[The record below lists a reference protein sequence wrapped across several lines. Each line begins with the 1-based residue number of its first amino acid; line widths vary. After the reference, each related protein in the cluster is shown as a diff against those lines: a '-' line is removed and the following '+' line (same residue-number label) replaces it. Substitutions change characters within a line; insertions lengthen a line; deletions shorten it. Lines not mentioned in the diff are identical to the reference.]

1 MRAYNAVKEI
11 FIGVTGEVCFMEF
24 VIISGMSGAGKTSAL
39 HIMEDIGYYCVD
51 NIPASLLQTLYKLCK
66 DSTDNAMKRVAVVVD
81 VRGNGDYEAMYNDL
95 EEFKNNNE
103 GVKIL
108 YIDAKVDSLI
118 VRYKET
124 RRRHPLTE
132 RLRDGSVA
140 AAVREE
146 QRLLVPVKNLAD
158 YGIDTTFM
166 SIKQL
171 RERIISMFLEKSS
184 NSIVLTF
191 MSFGFKYGIPLEA
204 DIIID
209 VRCLPNPFY
218 IAELKEHTG
227 LEKCVQEYV
236 LDSEETQGFVKK
248 LIDLLDFS
256 LPLYLKEGKSEL
268 VVGIGCTGGKHR
280 SVTIA
285 DLLDKYFME
294 KGYKCIVQHR
304 DVKK

>member
-1 MRAYNAVKEI
+1 
-11 FIGVTGEVCFMEF
+11 MEF

-51 NIPASLLQTLYKLCK
+51 NIPTSLLQTLYKLCK
-66 DSTDNAMKRVAVVVD
+66 DSSDKAMERVAVVVD
-81 VRGNGDYEAMYNDL
+81 VRGNGDYEVMYNDL
-95 EEFKNNNE
+95 ENFKKNNE
-103 GVKIL
+103 GVSIL

-132 RLRDGSVA
+132 RLKDGSVA
-140 AAVREE
+140 AAVKEE
-146 QRLLVPVKNLAD
+146 QRLLVPVKTLAD
-158 YGIDTTFM
+158 YSIDTTFM

-171 RERIISMFLEKSS
+171 RERIISMFLENSS
-184 NSIVLTF
+184 NSIMITF
-191 MSFGFKYGIPLEA
+191 MSFGFKYGIPLES
-204 DIIID
+204 DLIID

-227 LEKCVQEYV
+227 LEKCIQDYV
-236 LDSEETQGFVKK
+236 LYSEETQEFVKR
-248 LIDLLDFS
+248 LIDWLDYS

-285 DLLDKYFME
+285 ELLDNYFME

>member
-1 MRAYNAVKEI
+1 
-11 FIGVTGEVCFMEF
+11 MEF

-51 NIPASLLQTLYKLCK
+51 NIPTSLFQTLYKLCK
-66 DSTDNAMKRVAVVVD
+66 DSSDKAMKRVAVVVD
-81 VRGNGDYEAMYNDL
+81 VRGNGDYEVMYDDL
-95 EEFKNNNE
+95 ENFKKNNE
-103 GVKIL
+103 GVSIL

-132 RLRDGSVA
+132 RLKDGSVA
-140 AAVREE
+140 AAVKEE
-146 QRLLVPVKNLAD
+146 QRLLVPVKTLAD
-158 YGIDTTFM
+158 YSIDTTFM

-171 RERIISMFLEKSS
+171 RERIISMFLENSS
-184 NSIVLTF
+184 NSIMITF
-191 MSFGFKYGIPLEA
+191 MSFGFKYGIPLES
-204 DIIID
+204 DLIID

-227 LEKCVQEYV
+227 LEKCIQDYV
-236 LDSEETQGFVKK
+236 LDSEETQEFVKR
-248 LIDLLDFS
+248 LIDWLDYS

-285 DLLDKYFME
+285 ELLDNYFME

>member
-1 MRAYNAVKEI
+1 
-11 FIGVTGEVCFMEF
+11 MEF
-24 VIISGMSGAGKTSAL
+24 VIISGMSAAGKTSAL
-39 HIMEDIGYYCVD
+39 HIMEYIGYYGVD
-51 NIPASLLQTLYKLCK
+51 NIPTSLLQTLYKLCM
-66 DSTDNAMKRVAVVVD
+66 DSSDSAMKRVAVVVD
-81 VRGNGDYEAMYNDL
+81 VRGNGDYEAMYEDL
-95 EEFKNNNE
+95 ENFKKSNE
-103 GVKIL
+103 GVSIL

-140 AAVREE
+140 AAVKEE
-146 QRLLVPVKNLAD
+146 QRLLVPVKTLAD

-171 RERIISMFLEKSS
+171 RERIISMFLENSS
-184 NSIVLTF
+184 KGIMITF
-191 MSFGFKYGIPLEA
+191 MSFGFKYGIPLES
-204 DIIID
+204 DLIID

-227 LEKCVQEYV
+227 LEKCIQDYV
-236 LDSEETQGFVKK
+236 LDSDETQGFVKR
-248 LIDLLDFS
+248 LIDLLDYS

-285 DLLDKYFME
+285 GLLDKHFLD

-304 DVKK
+304 DVRK

>member
-1 MRAYNAVKEI
+1 
-11 FIGVTGEVCFMEF
+11 MEF

-51 NIPASLLQTLYKLCK
+51 NIPTSLLQTLYKLCK
-66 DSTDNAMKRVAVVVD
+66 DSSDKAMKRVAVVVD
-81 VRGNGDYEAMYNDL
+81 VRGNGDYEVMYDDL
-95 EEFKNNNE
+95 ENFKKNNE
-103 GVKIL
+103 GVSIL

-132 RLRDGSVA
+132 RLKDGSVA
-140 AAVREE
+140 AAVKEE
-146 QRLLVPVKNLAD
+146 QRLLVPVKTLAD
-158 YGIDTTFM
+158 YSIDTTFM

-171 RERIISMFLEKSS
+171 RERIISMFLENSS
-184 NSIVLTF
+184 NSIMITF
-191 MSFGFKYGIPLEA
+191 MSFGFKYGIPLES
-204 DIIID
+204 DLIID
-209 VRCLPNPFY
+209 VRCLANPFY

-227 LEKCVQEYV
+227 LEKCIQDYV
-236 LDSEETQGFVKK
+236 LDSEETQEFVKR
-248 LIDLLDFS
+248 LIDWLDYS

-285 DLLDKYFME
+285 ELLDNYFME

>member
-1 MRAYNAVKEI
+1 
-11 FIGVTGEVCFMEF
+11 MEF

-51 NIPASLLQTLYKLCK
+51 NIPTSLLQTLYKLCK
-66 DSTDNAMKRVAVVVD
+66 DSSDKAMKRVAVVVD
-81 VRGNGDYEAMYNDL
+81 VRGNGDYEVMYDDL
-95 EEFKNNNE
+95 ENFKKNNE
-103 GVKIL
+103 GVSIL
-108 YIDAKVDSLI
+108 YIDTKVDSLI

-132 RLRDGSVA
+132 RLKDGSVA
-140 AAVREE
+140 AAVKEE
-146 QRLLVPVKNLAD
+146 QRLLVPVKTLAD
-158 YGIDTTFM
+158 YSIDTTFM

-171 RERIISMFLEKSS
+171 RERIISMFLENSS
-184 NSIVLTF
+184 NSIMITF
-191 MSFGFKYGIPLEA
+191 MSFGFKYGIPLES
-204 DIIID
+204 DLIID

-227 LEKCVQEYV
+227 LEKCIQDYV
-236 LDSEETQGFVKK
+236 LDSEETQEFVKR
-248 LIDLLDFS
+248 LIDWLDYS

-285 DLLDKYFME
+285 ELLDNYFIE

>member
-1 MRAYNAVKEI
+1 
-11 FIGVTGEVCFMEF
+11 MEF

-51 NIPASLLQTLYKLCK
+51 NIPTSLLQTLYKLCK
-66 DSTDNAMKRVAVVVD
+66 DSSDRAMKRVAVVVD
-81 VRGNGDYEAMYNDL
+81 VRGNGDYEVMYDDL
-95 EEFKNNNE
+95 ENFKKNNE
-103 GVKIL
+103 GVSIL

-132 RLRDGSVA
+132 RLKDGSVA
-140 AAVREE
+140 AAVKEE
-146 QRLLVPVKNLAD
+146 QRLLVPVKTLAD
-158 YGIDTTFM
+158 YSIDTTFM

-171 RERIISMFLEKSS
+171 RERIISMFLENSS
-184 NSIVLTF
+184 NSIMITF
-191 MSFGFKYGIPLEA
+191 MSFGFKYGIPLES
-204 DIIID
+204 DLIID

-227 LEKCVQEYV
+227 LEKCIQDYM
-236 LDSEETQGFVKK
+236 LDSEETQEFVKR
-248 LIDLLDFS
+248 LIDWLDYS

-285 DLLDKYFME
+285 ELLDNYFME

>member
-1 MRAYNAVKEI
+1 
-11 FIGVTGEVCFMEF
+11 MEF

-51 NIPASLLQTLYKLCK
+51 NIPTSLLQTLYKLCM
-66 DSTDNAMKRVAVVVD
+66 DSSDSAMKRVAVVVD
-81 VRGNGDYEAMYNDL
+81 VRGNGDYEAMYEDL
-95 EEFKNNNE
+95 ENFKKSNE
-103 GVKIL
+103 GVSIL

-140 AAVREE
+140 AAVKEE
-146 QRLLVPVKNLAD
+146 QRLLVPVKTLAD

-171 RERIISMFLEKSS
+171 RERIISMFLENSS
-184 NSIVLTF
+184 KGIMITF
-191 MSFGFKYGIPLEA
+191 MSFGFKYGIPLES
-204 DIIID
+204 DLIID

-227 LEKCVQEYV
+227 LEKCIQDYV
-236 LDSEETQGFVKK
+236 LDSDETQGFVKR
-248 LIDLLDFS
+248 LIDLLDYS

-285 DLLDKYFME
+285 GLLDKYFLD

-304 DVKK
+304 DVRK

>member
-1 MRAYNAVKEI
+1 
-11 FIGVTGEVCFMEF
+11 MEF

-51 NIPASLLQTLYKLCK
+51 NIPTSLLQTLYKLCK
-66 DSTDNAMKRVAVVVD
+66 DSSDKAMERVAVVVD
-81 VRGNGDYEAMYNDL
+81 VRGNGDYEVMYDDL
-95 EEFKNNNE
+95 ENFKKNNE
-103 GVKIL
+103 GVSIL

-132 RLRDGSVA
+132 RLKDGSVA
-140 AAVREE
+140 AAVKEE
-146 QRLLVPVKNLAD
+146 QRLLVPVKTLAD
-158 YGIDTTFM
+158 YNIDTTFM

-171 RERIISMFLEKSS
+171 RERIISMFLENSS
-184 NSIVLTF
+184 NSIMITF
-191 MSFGFKYGIPLEA
+191 MSFGFKYGIPLES
-204 DIIID
+204 DLIID

-227 LEKCVQEYV
+227 LEKCIQDYV
-236 LDSEETQGFVKK
+236 LDSEETQEFVKR
-248 LIDLLDFS
+248 LIDWLDYS

-285 DLLDKYFME
+285 GLLDNYFME

>member
-1 MRAYNAVKEI
+1 
-11 FIGVTGEVCFMEF
+11 MEF

-51 NIPASLLQTLYKLCK
+51 NIPTSLLQTLYKLCK
-66 DSTDNAMKRVAVVVD
+66 DSSDKAMKRVAVVVD
-81 VRGNGDYEAMYNDL
+81 VRGNCDYEVMYDDL
-95 EEFKNNNE
+95 ENFKKNNE
-103 GVKIL
+103 GVSIL

-132 RLRDGSVA
+132 RLKDGSVA
-140 AAVREE
+140 AAVKEE
-146 QRLLVPVKNLAD
+146 QRLLVPVKTLAD
-158 YGIDTTFM
+158 YSIDTTFM

-171 RERIISMFLEKSS
+171 RERIISMFLENSS
-184 NSIVLTF
+184 NSIMITF
-191 MSFGFKYGIPLEA
+191 MSFGFKYGIPLES
-204 DIIID
+204 DLIID

-227 LEKCVQEYV
+227 LEKCIQDYV
-236 LDSEETQGFVKK
+236 LDSEETQEFVKR
-248 LIDLLDFS
+248 LIDWLDYS

-285 DLLDKYFME
+285 GLLDNYFME

>member
-1 MRAYNAVKEI
+1 
-11 FIGVTGEVCFMEF
+11 MEF

-51 NIPASLLQTLYKLCK
+51 NIPTSLLQTLYKLCM
-66 DSTDNAMKRVAVVVD
+66 DSSDSAMKRVAVVVD
-81 VRGNGDYEAMYNDL
+81 VRGNGDYEAMYEDL
-95 EEFKNNNE
+95 ENFKKSNE
-103 GVKIL
+103 GVSIL

-140 AAVREE
+140 AAVKEE
-146 QRLLVPVKNLAD
+146 QRLLVPVKTLAD

-171 RERIISMFLEKSS
+171 RERIISMFLENSS
-184 NSIVLTF
+184 KGIMITF
-191 MSFGFKYGIPLEA
+191 MSFGFKYGIPLES
-204 DIIID
+204 DLIID

-227 LEKCVQEYV
+227 LEKCIQDYV
-236 LDSEETQGFVKK
+236 LDSDETQGFVKR
-248 LIDLLDFS
+248 LIDLLDYS

-285 DLLDKYFME
+285 GLLDKHFLD

-304 DVKK
+304 DVRK

>member
-1 MRAYNAVKEI
+1 
-11 FIGVTGEVCFMEF
+11 MEF
-24 VIISGMSGAGKTSAL
+24 VITSGMSGAGKTSAL

-51 NIPASLLQTLYKLCK
+51 NIPTSLLQTLYKLCK
-66 DSTDNAMKRVAVVVD
+66 DSSDKAMKRVAVVVD
-81 VRGNGDYEAMYNDL
+81 VRGNGDYEVMYDDL
-95 EEFKNNNE
+95 ENFKKNNE
-103 GVKIL
+103 GVSIL

-132 RLRDGSVA
+132 RLKDGSVA
-140 AAVREE
+140 AAVKEE
-146 QRLLVPVKNLAD
+146 QRLLVPVKTLAD
-158 YGIDTTFM
+158 YSIDTTFM

-171 RERIISMFLEKSS
+171 RERIISMFLENSS
-184 NSIVLTF
+184 NSIMITF
-191 MSFGFKYGIPLEA
+191 MSFGFKYGIPLES
-204 DIIID
+204 DLIID

-227 LEKCVQEYV
+227 LEKCIQDYV
-236 LDSEETQGFVKK
+236 LDSEETQEFVKR
-248 LIDLLDFS
+248 LIDWLDYS

-285 DLLDKYFME
+285 GLLDNYFME

>member
-1 MRAYNAVKEI
+1 
-11 FIGVTGEVCFMEF
+11 MEF

-51 NIPASLLQTLYKLCK
+51 NIPTSLLQTLYKLCK
-66 DSTDNAMKRVAVVVD
+66 DSSDKAMERVAVVVD
-81 VRGNGDYEAMYNDL
+81 VRGNGDYEVMYDDL
-95 EEFKNNNE
+95 ENFKKNNE
-103 GVKIL
+103 GVSIL

-132 RLRDGSVA
+132 RLKDGSVA
-140 AAVREE
+140 AAVKEE
-146 QRLLVPVKNLAD
+146 QRLLVPVKTLAD
-158 YGIDTTFM
+158 YNIDTTFM

-171 RERIISMFLEKSS
+171 RERIISMFLENSS
-184 NSIVLTF
+184 NSIMLTF
-191 MSFGFKYGIPLEA
+191 MSFGFKYGIPLES
-204 DIIID
+204 DLIID

-227 LEKCVQEYV
+227 LEKCIQDYV
-236 LDSEETQGFVKK
+236 LDSEETQEFVKR
-248 LIDLLDFS
+248 LIDWLDYS

-285 DLLDKYFME
+285 ELLDNYFME

>member
-1 MRAYNAVKEI
+1 
-11 FIGVTGEVCFMEF
+11 MEF

-51 NIPASLLQTLYKLCK
+51 NIPTSLLQTLYKLCM
-66 DSTDNAMKRVAVVVD
+66 DSSDSAMKRVAVVVD
-81 VRGNGDYEAMYNDL
+81 VRGNGDYEAMYDDL
-95 EEFKNNNE
+95 ENFKKNNE
-103 GVKIL
+103 GVSIL

-140 AAVREE
+140 AAVKEE
-146 QRLLVPVKNLAD
+146 QRLLVPVKTLAD

-171 RERIISMFLEKSS
+171 RERIISMFLENSS
-184 NSIVLTF
+184 KGIMITF
-191 MSFGFKYGIPLEA
+191 MSFGFKYGIPLES
-204 DIIID
+204 DLIID

-227 LEKCVQEYV
+227 LEKCIQDYV
-236 LDSEETQGFVKK
+236 LDSDETQEFVKR
-248 LIDLLDFS
+248 LIDLLDYS

-285 DLLDKYFME
+285 GLLDKHFLD

-304 DVKK
+304 DVRK

>member
-1 MRAYNAVKEI
+1 
-11 FIGVTGEVCFMEF
+11 MEF

-51 NIPASLLQTLYKLCK
+51 NIPTSLLQTLYKLCK
-66 DSTDNAMKRVAVVVD
+66 DSSDKAMKRVAVVVD
-81 VRGNGDYEAMYNDL
+81 VRGNGDYEVMYDDL
-95 EEFKNNNE
+95 ENFKKNNE
-103 GVKIL
+103 GVSIL

-132 RLRDGSVA
+132 RLKDGSVA
-140 AAVREE
+140 AAVKEE
-146 QRLLVPVKNLAD
+146 QRLLVPVKTLAD

-171 RERIISMFLEKSS
+171 RERIISMFLENSS
-184 NSIVLTF
+184 KGIMITF
-191 MSFGFKYGIPLEA
+191 MSFGFKYGIPLES
-204 DIIID
+204 DLIID

-227 LEKCVQEYV
+227 LEKCIQDYV
-236 LDSEETQGFVKK
+236 LDSEETQEFVKR
-248 LIDLLDFS
+248 LIDWLDYS

-285 DLLDKYFME
+285 ELLDNYFME

>member
-1 MRAYNAVKEI
+1 
-11 FIGVTGEVCFMEF
+11 MEF

-39 HIMEDIGYYCVD
+39 HFMEDIGYYCVD
-51 NIPASLLQTLYKLCK
+51 NIPTSLLQTLYKLCK
-66 DSTDNAMKRVAVVVD
+66 DSSDKAMKRVAVVVD
-81 VRGNGDYEAMYNDL
+81 VRGNGDYEVMYDDL
-95 EEFKNNNE
+95 ENFKKNNE
-103 GVKIL
+103 GVSIL

-132 RLRDGSVA
+132 RLKDGSVA
-140 AAVREE
+140 AAVKEE
-146 QRLLVPVKNLAD
+146 QRLLVPVKTLAD
-158 YGIDTTFM
+158 YSIDTTFM

-171 RERIISMFLEKSS
+171 RERIISMFLENSS
-184 NSIVLTF
+184 NSIMITF
-191 MSFGFKYGIPLEA
+191 MSFGFKYGIPLES
-204 DIIID
+204 DLIID

-227 LEKCVQEYV
+227 LEKCIQDYV
-236 LDSEETQGFVKK
+236 LDSEETQEFVKR
-248 LIDLLDFS
+248 LIDWLDYS

-285 DLLDKYFME
+285 GLLDNYFME

>member
-1 MRAYNAVKEI
+1 
-11 FIGVTGEVCFMEF
+11 MEF

-39 HIMEDIGYYCVD
+39 HIMEDIGYSCVD
-51 NIPASLLQTLYKLCK
+51 NIPTSLLQTLYKLCK
-66 DSTDNAMKRVAVVVD
+66 DSSDKAMKRVAVVVD
-81 VRGNGDYEAMYNDL
+81 VRGNGDYEVMYDDL
-95 EEFKNNNE
+95 ENFKKNNE
-103 GVKIL
+103 GVSIL

-132 RLRDGSVA
+132 RLKDGSVA
-140 AAVREE
+140 AAVKEE
-146 QRLLVPVKNLAD
+146 QRLLVPVKTLAD
-158 YGIDTTFM
+158 YSIDTTFM

-171 RERIISMFLEKSS
+171 RERIISMFLENSS
-184 NSIVLTF
+184 NSIMITF
-191 MSFGFKYGIPLEA
+191 MSFGFKYGIPLES
-204 DIIID
+204 DLIID

-227 LEKCVQEYV
+227 LEKCIQDYV
-236 LDSEETQGFVKK
+236 LDSEETQEFVKR
-248 LIDLLDFS
+248 LIDWLDYS

-285 DLLDKYFME
+285 ELLDNYFME

>member
-1 MRAYNAVKEI
+1 
-11 FIGVTGEVCFMEF
+11 MEF

-51 NIPASLLQTLYKLCK
+51 NIPTSLLQTLYKLCK
-66 DSTDNAMKRVAVVVD
+66 DSSDKAMKRVAVVVD
-81 VRGNGDYEAMYNDL
+81 VRGNGDYEVMYDDL
-95 EEFKNNNE
+95 ENLKKKNE
-103 GVKIL
+103 GVSIL

-132 RLRDGSVA
+132 RLKDGSVA
-140 AAVREE
+140 AAVKEE
-146 QRLLVPVKNLAD
+146 QRLLVPVKTLAD
-158 YGIDTTFM
+158 YSIDTTFM

-171 RERIISMFLEKSS
+171 RERIISMFLENSS
-184 NSIVLTF
+184 NSIMITF
-191 MSFGFKYGIPLEA
+191 MSFGFKYGIPLES
-204 DIIID
+204 DLIID

-227 LEKCVQEYV
+227 LEKCIQDYV
-236 LDSEETQGFVKK
+236 LDSEETQEFVKR
-248 LIDLLDFS
+248 LIDWLDYS

-285 DLLDKYFME
+285 GLLNNYFME

>member
-1 MRAYNAVKEI
+1 
-11 FIGVTGEVCFMEF
+11 MEF

-51 NIPASLLQTLYKLCK
+51 NIPSSLLQTLYKLCM
-66 DSTDNAMKRVAVVVD
+66 DSSDSAMKRVAVVVD
-81 VRGNGDYEAMYNDL
+81 VRGNGDYEAMYDDL
-95 EEFKNNNE
+95 ENFKKCNE
-103 GVKIL
+103 GVSIL

-140 AAVREE
+140 AAVKEE
-146 QRLLVPVKNLAD
+146 QRLLVPVKTLAD

-171 RERIISMFLEKSS
+171 RERIISMFLENSS
-184 NSIVLTF
+184 KGIMITF
-191 MSFGFKYGIPLEA
+191 MSFGFKYGIPLES
-204 DIIID
+204 DLIID

-227 LEKCVQEYV
+227 LEKCIQDYV
-236 LDSEETQGFVKK
+236 LDSDETQGVVKR
-248 LIDLLDFS
+248 LIDLLDYS

-285 DLLDKYFME
+285 GLLDKHFLD

-304 DVKK
+304 DVRK

>member
-1 MRAYNAVKEI
+1 
-11 FIGVTGEVCFMEF
+11 MEF

-51 NIPASLLQTLYKLCK
+51 NIPTSLLQTLYKLCK
-66 DSTDNAMKRVAVVVD
+66 DSSDKAMKRVAVVVD
-81 VRGNGDYEAMYNDL
+81 VRGNGDYEVMYDDL
-95 EEFKNNNE
+95 ENFKKNNE
-103 GVKIL
+103 GVSIL

-132 RLRDGSVA
+132 RLKDGSVA
-140 AAVREE
+140 AAVKEE
-146 QRLLVPVKNLAD
+146 QRLLVPVKTLAD
-158 YGIDTTFM
+158 YSIDTTFM

-171 RERIISMFLEKSS
+171 RERIISMFLENSS
-184 NSIVLTF
+184 NSIMITF
-191 MSFGFKYGIPLEA
+191 MSFGFKYGIPLES
-204 DIIID
+204 DLIID

-227 LEKCVQEYV
+227 LEKCIQDYV
-236 LDSEETQGFVKK
+236 LDSEETQEFVKR
-248 LIDLLDFS
+248 LIDWLDYS

-280 SVTIA
+280 SVTLANKLFESLSLQNDYGIRI
-285 DLLDKYFME
+285 E
-294 KGYKCIVQHR
+294 HR
-304 DVKK
+304 DIGK

>member
-1 MRAYNAVKEI
+1 
-11 FIGVTGEVCFMEF
+11 MEF
-24 VIISGMSGAGKTSAL
+24 VIISGMAGAGKTSAL

-51 NIPASLLQTLYKLCK
+51 NIPTSLLQTLYKLCK
-66 DSTDNAMKRVAVVVD
+66 DSSDKAMKRVAVVVD
-81 VRGNGDYEAMYNDL
+81 VRGNGDYEVMYDDL
-95 EEFKNNNE
+95 ENFKKNNE
-103 GVKIL
+103 GVSIL

-132 RLRDGSVA
+132 RLKDGSVA
-140 AAVREE
+140 AAVKEE
-146 QRLLVPVKNLAD
+146 QRLLVPVKTLAD
-158 YGIDTTFM
+158 YSIDTTFM

-171 RERIISMFLEKSS
+171 RERIISMFLENSS
-184 NSIVLTF
+184 NSIMITF
-191 MSFGFKYGIPLEA
+191 MSFGFKYGIPLES
-204 DIIID
+204 DLIID

-227 LEKCVQEYV
+227 LEKCIQDYV
-236 LDSEETQGFVKK
+236 LDSEETQEFVKR
-248 LIDLLDFS
+248 LIDWLDYS

-285 DLLDKYFME
+285 ELLDNYFME

>member
-1 MRAYNAVKEI
+1 
-11 FIGVTGEVCFMEF
+11 MEF

-51 NIPASLLQTLYKLCK
+51 NIPTSLLQTLYKLCK
-66 DSTDNAMKRVAVVVD
+66 DSSDKAMKRVAVVVD
-81 VRGNGDYEAMYNDL
+81 VRGNGDYEVMYDDL
-95 EEFKNNNE
+95 ENFKKNNE
-103 GVKIL
+103 GVRIL

-140 AAVREE
+140 AAVKEE
-146 QRLLVPVKNLAD
+146 QRLLVPVKTLAD
-158 YGIDTTFM
+158 YSIDTTFM

-171 RERIISMFLEKSS
+171 RERIISMFLENSS
-184 NSIVLTF
+184 NSIMLTF
-191 MSFGFKYGIPLEA
+191 MSFGFKYGIPLES
-204 DIIID
+204 DLIID

-227 LEKCVQEYV
+227 LEKCIQDYV
-236 LDSEETQGFVKK
+236 LDSEETQEFVKR
-248 LIDLLDFS
+248 LIDWLDYS

-285 DLLDKYFME
+285 GLLDDYFME

>member
-1 MRAYNAVKEI
+1 
-11 FIGVTGEVCFMEF
+11 MEF

-51 NIPASLLQTLYKLCK
+51 NIPTSLLQTLYKLCK
-66 DSTDNAMKRVAVVVD
+66 DSSDKAMKRVAVVVD
-81 VRGNGDYEAMYNDL
+81 VIGNGDYEVMYDDL
-95 EEFKNNNE
+95 ENFKKNNE
-103 GVKIL
+103 GVSIL

-132 RLRDGSVA
+132 RLKDGSVA
-140 AAVREE
+140 AAVKEE
-146 QRLLVPVKNLAD
+146 QRLLVPVKTLAD
-158 YGIDTTFM
+158 YSIDTTFM

-171 RERIISMFLEKSS
+171 RERIISMFLENSS
-184 NSIVLTF
+184 NSIMITF
-191 MSFGFKYGIPLEA
+191 MSFGFKYGIPLES
-204 DIIID
+204 DLIID

-227 LEKCVQEYV
+227 LEKCIQDYV
-236 LDSEETQGFVKK
+236 LDSEETQEFVKR
-248 LIDLLDFS
+248 LIDWLDYS

-285 DLLDKYFME
+285 ELLDNYFME

>member
-1 MRAYNAVKEI
+1 
-11 FIGVTGEVCFMEF
+11 MEF

-51 NIPASLLQTLYKLCK
+51 NIPTSLLQTLYKLCK
-66 DSTDNAMKRVAVVVD
+66 DSSDKAMKRVAVVVD
-81 VRGNGDYEAMYNDL
+81 VRGNGDYEFMYDDL
-95 EEFKNNNE
+95 ENLKKNNE
-103 GVKIL
+103 GVSIL

-132 RLRDGSVA
+132 RLKDGSVA
-140 AAVREE
+140 AAVKEE
-146 QRLLVPVKNLAD
+146 QRLLVPVKTLAD
-158 YGIDTTFM
+158 YSIDTTFM

-171 RERIISMFLEKSS
+171 RERIISMFLENSS
-184 NSIVLTF
+184 NSIMITF
-191 MSFGFKYGIPLEA
+191 MSFGFKYGIPLES
-204 DIIID
+204 DLIID

-227 LEKCVQEYV
+227 LEKCIQDYV
-236 LDSEETQGFVKK
+236 LDSEETQEFVKR
-248 LIDLLDFS
+248 LIDWLDYS

-285 DLLDKYFME
+285 ELLDNYFME

>member
-1 MRAYNAVKEI
+1 
-11 FIGVTGEVCFMEF
+11 MEF
-24 VIISGMSGAGKTSAL
+24 VIISGMSGGGGTSAL

-51 NIPASLLQTLYKLCK
+51 NIPTSLLQTLYKLCK
-66 DSTDNAMKRVAVVVD
+66 DSSDKAMKRVAVVVD
-81 VRGNGDYEAMYNDL
+81 VRGNGDYEVMYDDL
-95 EEFKNNNE
+95 ENFKKNNE
-103 GVKIL
+103 GVSIL

-132 RLRDGSVA
+132 RLKDGSVA
-140 AAVREE
+140 AAVKEE
-146 QRLLVPVKNLAD
+146 QRLLVPVKTLAD
-158 YGIDTTFM
+158 YSIDTTFM

-171 RERIISMFLEKSS
+171 RERIISMFLENSS
-184 NSIVLTF
+184 NSIMITF
-191 MSFGFKYGIPLEA
+191 MSFGFKYGIPLES
-204 DIIID
+204 DLIID

-227 LEKCVQEYV
+227 LEKCIQDYV
-236 LDSEETQGFVKK
+236 LDSEETQEFVKR
-248 LIDLLDFS
+248 LIDWLDYS

-285 DLLDKYFME
+285 GLLDNYFME